1 MENKEC
7 IFCKIIRGEIPCD
20 RIYEDKDV
28 LAFLDINPFVKG
40 HLLVIPKKHSRWIWD
55 IEDGD
60 YRTLV
65 EKTKYLANV
74 LRKSFDTDWVEEVI
88 AGIGVE
94 HSQIHLLPRKRDDG
108 LGEIPTRPLESKLS
122 KEEIKEILESIK
134 KNL

>member
-55 IEDGD
+55 IEDGY

-65 EKTKYLANV
+65 
-74 LRKSFDTDWVEEVI
+74 
-88 AGIGVE
+88 
-94 HSQIHLLPRKRDDG
+94 
-108 LGEIPTRPLESKLS
+108 
-122 KEEIKEILESIK
+122 
-134 KNL
+134 